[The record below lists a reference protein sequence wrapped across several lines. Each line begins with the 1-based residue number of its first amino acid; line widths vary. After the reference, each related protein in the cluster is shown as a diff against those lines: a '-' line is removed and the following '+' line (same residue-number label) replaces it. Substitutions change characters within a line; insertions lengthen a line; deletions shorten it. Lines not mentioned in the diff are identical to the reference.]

1 MNWFRGYQTG
11 NWFLLNE
18 APKKKKKQNKKQTKK
33 QKSIMF
39 FGNTKL
45 TVTWGTQKN
54 LELSVFILGFFFLCP
69 NGCKQPSRGKK

>member
-18 APKKKKKQNKKQTKK
+18 APKKNKNKKQTKK

-54 LELSVFILGFFFLCP
+54 LELSIFILGFF
-69 NGCKQPSRGKK
+69 